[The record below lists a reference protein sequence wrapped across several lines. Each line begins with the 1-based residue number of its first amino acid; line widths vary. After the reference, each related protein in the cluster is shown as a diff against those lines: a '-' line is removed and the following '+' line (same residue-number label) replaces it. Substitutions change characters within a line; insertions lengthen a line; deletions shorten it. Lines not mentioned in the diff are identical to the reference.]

1 MADADVLARLR
12 VDSQQYDEKLKRAV
26 SQLQQVEKEVRRTGA
41 TFAVADKEEMAFIQ
55 SLGKMDTV
63 STSTKGKISEL
74 TNAYTEL
81 SVMFKNLTDEEK
93 KSGFGQAM
101 QGSMQEL
108 RGRIGELQGQ
118 MSSAKEELGGLGG
131 VATDLA
137 GKLGIPSEAV
147 TQLTGALGN
156 ISPAAAN
163 AGRAIVSGFSPVG
176 AAIAAV
182 VLAAKELAD
191 AFRRNEDATTALQK
205 IAAPFKAVWQSV
217 QRLFD
222 DIVRVFVDVFNSVE
236 SVAGGFSLFRV
247 AMAPVAG
254 VIAYMRVNFAVL
266 GTVLK
271 DIAKG
276 FALLGNTIKKAFQGT
291 AIQKFFDA
299 VLGSFRSFFSNISA
313 LLTSIGESRI
323 GKALGLDE
331 LAQEIKNIVR
341 AQNELVNSNRQ
352 IAESENALKKNTR
365 TTNEQNAGDQQTI
378 ERLRAEASDKDKY
391 SAAERVKML
400 EQAGALEE
408 QIMQRNL
415 KLRQDEL
422 DLIRLKNSL
431 TQSGTEDLDAESAA
445 VVALKEAETDY
456 YSKKRALQRQL
467 QTAKNEAVKEGEQ
480 AGTPAH
486 PDKQAAPALP
496 EKAVRDAAAMWEEHA
511 QKIEDMKAR
520 LSEFRAMAADMGNSE
535 EMRQWA
541 DGMAEQYQE
550 QLDKMTAST
559 EEAAAEIADTMEE
572 AVDDMQSSW
581 DNLKSGIGAVGS
593 IVGSMDSIKQAG
605 EDLVSVFNG
614 EQDAWDSM
622 MTVMNAGLS
631 VMQSVMTIMEAINTL
646 TTLSTALK
654 KTKIATDVTEAA
666 TAQTTAATEVA
677 AEGEKAAASSVAT
690 AANMGE
696 AASGAGK
703 AMSGIPIVGP
713 VLAVAAIAAVIA
725 AIIAAV
731 SKAKSAKNSFSH
743 GGMVGGNSPSGDNVV
758 AFLNSGEGVLTAQ
771 GVQNTGNLLAAQGV
785 QQNMQLTTRVS
796 GTDLMVCLDSTNRA
810 RGGKRGEYRVRR

>member
-1 MADADVLARLR
+1 M
-12 VDSQQYDEKLKRAV
+12 QQM
-26 SQLQQVEKEVRRTGA
+26 EKEVRRTGA
-41 TFAVADKEEMAFIQ
+41 TFAVADKEEMAFIR
-55 SLGKMDTV
+55 SMGKMETV

-118 MSSAKEELGGLGG
+118 MNSAKGELGGLGG
-131 VATDLA
+131 AATDLA

-222 DIVRVFVDVFNSVE
+222 DIVRVFVDVYNSVE
-236 SVAGGFSLFRV
+236 SVAGGVSLFRV
-247 AMAPVAG
+247 ALAPIAA
-254 VIAYMRVNFAVL
+254 VIAAVRVNLAVL
-266 GTVLK
+266 GMVLK

-276 FALLGNTIKKAFQGT
+276 FALLGNSIKN
-291 AIQKFFDA
+291 AIKGSAVGDFFKGITDA
-299 VLGSFRSFFSNISA
+299 VEGFFSRFSTWVSKVSN
-313 LLTSIGESRI
+313 SRL

-331 LAQEIKNIVR
+331 LAVQLREIVS
-341 AQNELVNSNRQ
+341 AQNELTNSNRQ
-352 IAESENALKKNTR
+352 IADRENALKKNTR

-467 QTAKNEAVKEGEQ
+467 QSAKNEAGKEGETTS
-480 AGTPAH
+480 GG
-486 PDKQAAPALP
+486 DISQAAPALP

-520 LSEFRAMAADMGNSE
+520 LAEFRAMAADMGNSE

-559 EEAAAEIADTMEE
+559 EEAAVEMADTMEG
-572 AVDDMQSSW
+572 AVDDMQRSW

-666 TAQTTAATEVA
+666 TAQTTAATEVV

-696 AASGAGK
+696 AAAGAGK
-703 AMSGIPIVGP
+703 AMAGIPVVGP
-713 VLAVAAIAAVIA
+713 ILAVAAIEAVLAAVM
-725 AIIAAV
+725 AAV
-731 SKAKSAKNSFSH
+731 SKAKSAKNSFST
-743 GGMVGGNSPSGDNVV
+743 GGMVGGNKMSGDNVV

-771 GVQNTGNLLAAQGV
+771 GVRNAGNMLAAQGV

>member
-1 MADADVLARLR
+1 MR
-12 VDSQQYDEKLKRAV
+12 VDSQEYDAKLKRAV
-26 SQLQQVEKEVRRTGA
+26 SQLQQMEKEVRRTGA
-41 TFAVADKEEMAFIQ
+41 TFAVADKEEMAFIR
-55 SLGKMDTV
+55 SMGKMETV

-81 SVMFKNLTDEEK
+81 SVMFKNLSAEEQ

-118 MSSAKEELGGLGG
+118 MNSAKGELGGLGG
-131 VATDLA
+131 AATDLA

-205 IAAPFKAVWQSV
+205 IAAPFKAVWQSI

-254 VIAYMRVNFAVL
+254 VIAYMRVNLAVL

-276 FALLGNTIKKAFQGT
+276 FALLGNSIKN
-291 AIQKFFDA
+291 AIKGSAVGDFFKGITDA
-299 VLGSFRSFFSNISA
+299 VEGFFSRFSTWVSKVSN
-313 LLTSIGESRI
+313 SRL

-331 LAQEIKNIVR
+331 LSVQLREIVS
-341 AQNELVNSNRQ
+341 AQNDLVNSNRQ
-352 IAESENALKKNTR
+352 IAESENALKKNRR

-467 QTAKNEAVKEGEQ
+467 QSAKNEAAKEGETTS
-480 AGTPAH
+480 GG
-486 PDKQAAPALP
+486 DISQAAPALP

-520 LSEFRAMAADMGNSE
+520 LAEFRAMAADMGNSE

-559 EEAAAEIADTMEE
+559 EEAAVEMADTMEG
-572 AVDDMQSSW
+572 AVDDMQRSW

-703 AMSGIPIVGP
+703 AMAGIPIVGP
-713 VLAVAAIAAVIA
+713 ILAVAAIAAVLA
-725 AIIAAV
+725 AVMAAV
-731 SKAKSAKNSFSH
+731 SKAKSAKNSFST
-743 GGMVGGNSPSGDNVV
+743 GGMVGGNKMSGDNVV

-771 GVQNTGNLLAAQGV
+771 GVRNAGNMLAAQGV

>member
-1 MADADVLARLR
+1 MADVLARLR
-12 VDSQQYDEKLKRAV
+12 VDSQEYDAKLKRAV
-26 SQLQQVEKEVRRTGA
+26 AQLQQMEKEVRRTGA
-41 TFAVADKEEMAFIQ
+41 TFAVADKEEMAFIR
-55 SLGKMDTV
+55 SMGKMETV

-81 SVMFKNLTDEEK
+81 SVMFKNLSAEEQ

-118 MSSAKEELGGLGG
+118 MNSAKGELGGFGG
-131 VATDLA
+131 AATDLA

-205 IAAPFKAVWQSV
+205 IAAPFKAVWQSI

-247 AMAPVAG
+247 ALAPVAG
-254 VIAYMRVNFAVL
+254 VIAYMRVNLAVL

-276 FALLGNTIKKAFQGT
+276 FALLGNSIKN
-291 AIQKFFDA
+291 AIKGSAVGDFFKGITDA
-299 VLGSFRSFFSNISA
+299 VEGFFSRLSTWVSKVSN
-313 LLTSIGESRI
+313 SRL

-331 LAQEIKNIVR
+331 LSVQLREIVT
-341 AQNELVNSNRQ
+341 AQNELTNSNRQ
-352 IAESENALKKNTR
+352 IADRENALKKNTR

-467 QTAKNEAVKEGEQ
+467 QTAKNEAGKEEQ
-480 AGTPAH
+480 GAKSQEQGP
-486 PDKQAAPALP
+486 QAAPALP
-496 EKAVRDAAAMWEEHA
+496 EKAVRDAAAMWDEHA

-520 LSEFRAMAADMGNSE
+520 LAEFRAMAADMGNSE

-541 DGMAEQYQE
+541 DGMAEQYQS

-559 EEAAAEIADTMEE
+559 EEAAAEMADTMEG
-572 AVDDMQSSW
+572 AVDDMQRSW

-703 AMSGIPIVGP
+703 SMAGIPIVGP
-713 VLAVAAIAAVIA
+713 ILAVAAIAAVLA
-725 AIIAAV
+725 AVMAAV
-731 SKAKSAKNSFSH
+731 SKAKSAKNSFST
-743 GGMVGGNSPSGDNVV
+743 GGMVGGNKMSGDNVV

-771 GVQNTGNLLAAQGV
+771 GVRNAGNMLAAQGV

>member
-205 IAAPFKAVWQSV
+205 IAAPFKAVWQSI

-276 FALLGNTIKKAFQGT
+276 FALLGNSIKKAFQGT

-299 VLGSFRSFFSNISA
+299 VLGSFRSFFSNISG

-445 VVALKEAETDY
+445 VVALKNEETEY

-467 QTAKNEAVKEGEQ
+467 QSAKNEAGKEGETTS
-480 AGTPAH
+480 GG
-486 PDKQAAPALP
+486 DISQAAPALP

-520 LSEFRAMAADMGNSE
+520 LAEFRAMAADMGNSE

-541 DGMAEQYQE
+541 DGMAEQYQS

-559 EEAAAEIADTMEE
+559 EEAAAEMADTMEE
-572 AVDDMQSSW
+572 AVDDMQRSW

-593 IVGSMDSIKQAG
+593 IVGPMDSIKQAG

-654 KTKIATDVTEAA
+654 KTKIAADVTEAA

-677 AEGEKAAASSVAT
+677 AEGEKAAASSVST

-696 AASGAGK
+696 SASAAGK
-703 AMSGIPIVGP
+703 AMAGIPIVGP